1 MMNYSS
7 KKPYYIVQ
15 IGAGGNGA
23 AITQLIG
30 QILGTQ
36 SKNSVYII
44 ADPDIVEEKNL
55 KNQLFTSYDVGE
67 HKAAVL
73 ADRYATAYQIEYRCF
88 TNGFIETV
96 EDLATLFM
104 DCSVN
109 YTPVLIGAVDNNFSR
124 KIMHQYFEQVPNLLY
139 IDVGN
144 EGVIV
149 PNKPQSTW
157 TKEEKENFET
167 SGFSGQVVTG
177 WKVSN
182 RVKYP
187 PMASVYKDILTDTD
201 DVAPS
206 TLSCTELSASEP
218 QRFITNRLA
227 ATAVCNVFQD
237 FVLTHDVTYHVVH
250 FHSKKC
256 NMRGVPYKKDDI
268 LEGIL

>member
-1 MMNYSS
+1 MMTY

-36 SKNSVYII
+36 SPNSVYII

-55 KNQLFTSYDVGE
+55 KNQLFTKFDVGE
-67 HKAAVL
+67 YKATVL
-73 ADRYATAYQIEYRCF
+73 ADRYATAYQMDYRSY
-88 TNGFIETV
+88 TDGYV
-96 EDLATLFM
+96 ESVEGLANLFK
-104 DCSVN
+104 STSIA

-124 KIMHQYFEQVPNLLY
+124 KIMHQYFNQVKELLY

-144 EGVIV
+144 ESVSI
-149 PNKPQSTW
+149 PSKPDYQW
-157 TKEEKENFET
+157 TKEERELYNT
-167 SGFSGQVVTG
+167 SGYTGQVVAG
-177 WKVSN
+177 WKQNN
-182 RVKYP
+182 RVTYP
-187 PMASVYKDILTDTD
+187 PVAEVFPNILLDTD

-218 QRFITNRLA
+218 QRFITNRFA

-237 FVLTHDVTYHVVH
+237 FLLTQGITSHIVH
-250 FHSKKC
+250 FHAKKC
-256 NMRGVPYKKDDI
+256 YMRGVPYKI
-268 LEGIL
+268 EEF